1 MGRHLT
7 EAQLET
13 IRAMRAGG
21 YGFKAISKATGATY
35 KAIKRSCDANG
46 WEIDAAKEAE
56 HRNAQT
62 AEMSLSYDEV
72 SRKIEELTTS
82 AWQYVGGYE
91 NYKSTIEIKCS
102 RCGNILRL
110 SADRAFR
117 KGEPIACKHCAQVE
131 KEKQAAEASARKA
144 YKRRIAALQ
153 RSIEKEIKN
162 FSEKLEAE
170 YRECADCGLLF
181 YSSTAKKRCQE
192 CGEKARAISKRKD
205 NARREVKR
213 RAKLSAAM
221 VDKDINLVDLFK
233 KSNGVCY
240 LCGKPCDIE
249 DRREANGTIICGD
262 MYPSIDH
269 VIPLARGGQHSWN
282 NVRLAHRICNSLKS
296 DK

>member
-153 RSIEKEIKN
+153 RSIENEIKN

-181 YSSTAKKRCQE
+181 YSSTAKKDAKSA
-192 CGEKARAISKRKD
+192 EKKHAPSQSAKITQG
-205 NARREVKR
+205 V
-213 RAKLSAAM
+213 KLSDAQ
-221 VDKDINLVDLFK
+221 
-233 KSNGVCY
+233 S
-240 LCGKPCDIE
+240 
-249 DRREANGTIICGD
+249 
-262 MYPSIDH
+262 YP
-269 VIPLARGGQHSWN
+269 LRW
-282 NVRLAHRICNSLKS
+282 
-296 DK
+296 